1 MRSHS
6 GVASK
11 FFEAL
16 ANAGINMLM
25 ISTSEIKISVGV
37 DPDQG
42 DDATRVAIK
51 LLIWDKKF
59 KYNEVRQY
67 KRAGG

>member
-25 ISTSEIKISVGV
+25 ISTSEIKISVAV
-37 DPDQG
+37 NPDNG
-42 DDATRVAIK
+42 DDATRVANQAFDLGK
-51 LLIWDKKF
+51 
-59 KYNEVRQY
+59 
-67 KRAGG
+67 